1 MPCAASALS
10 WDEVTTTA
18 ESRPALRARVLQ
30 PSLAALVVVTGVG
43 PFAVDTY
50 LAALPDVERSLGTT
64 AAVAQLTVTAF
75 IIGNALGQL
84 VLGPVSDGR
93 GRRTLLLAGAVVF
106 TVASL
111 ASGFA
116 PHGAALV
123 VGGLRRGPG
132 GGGGTARGGGVGGDT
147 SSGDAAARRY
157 STLAAITLLAPA
169 IAPAVGGAILA
180 V

>member
-43 PFAVDTY
+43 PFAVDPY
-50 LAALPDVERSLGTT
+50 LAALPDVERSLGPP

-75 IIGNALGQL
+75 IVGNALGQL
-84 VLGPVSDGR
+84 LLGPLSDGR
-93 GRRTLLLAGAVVF
+93 GRRRLLLAGAVVF

-111 ASGFA
+111 ASAFA
-116 PHGAALV
+116 PSGPILVVARLLQGLAAGGANSIGPAAAGGAASGGPSSGTGRSGTTRRGGAALW
-123 VGGLRRGPG
+123 LRS
-132 GGGGTARGGGVGGDT
+132 T
-147 SSGDAAARRY
+147 SW
-157 STLAAITLLAPA
+157 LL
-169 IAPAVGGAILA
+169 
-180 V
+180 